1 LSSFRVALDVMGGD
15 NAPEVELEGAR
26 RAIVEEG
33 MDLLLVGPE
42 DRIREALSD
51 LPAQYPGSYEIL
63 HASERIHMDED
74 PVDAIR
80 HKKDSSLLVAADAVE
95 DGRADVLV
103 SAGNTGAVMAGT
115 KIKWGVRKNISR
127 PGIGTHI
134 PDVSPGG
141 GYSIMI
147 DVGAN
152 VDSTPR
158 QLVQFAMMGVVFCET
173 VLGKDDPSVGL
184 LNLGGEARKG
194 DSLTREAYDR
204 IEEQEMNFYGN
215 IEGGDIPRG
224 LTDVIV
230 CDGFV
235 GNVALKFGE
244 GLMEAVFSYLKQ
256 NIKGSF
262 RGKIGGWLLKPIFS
276 QLKEL
281 VDPDEYGGAPL
292 LGLQEGCIIAH
303 GSSSPKAI
311 VNALGQARLFVENN
325 CNERIGEKIETLN
338 FSESE

>member
-1 LSSFRVALDVMGGD
+1 MSSFRVALDVMGGD
-15 NAPEVELEGAR
+15 NAPEVELQGAH
-26 RAIVEEG
+26 RALVDKG

-42 DRIREALSD
+42 DRIRESMKE
-51 LPAQYPGSYEIL
+51 LPQDYQGSYEIL
-63 HASERIHMDED
+63 HASERIQMDED
-74 PVDAIR
+74 PVDAVR
-80 HKKDSSLLVAADAVE
+80 HKKDSSLLVGADAVE
-95 DGRADVLV
+95 NGQADVLV
-103 SAGNTGAVMAGT
+103 SAGNTGAVMAAT

-134 PDVSPGG
+134 PDVSPGQ
-141 GYSIMI
+141 GYSILI

-158 QLVQFAMMGVVFCET
+158 QLVQFALMGVVFSET
-173 VLGKDDPSVGL
+173 VLGKDNPSIGL

-194 DSLTREAYDR
+194 DSLTREAFDLL
-204 IEEQEMNFYGN
+204 EQQNFNFYGN

-235 GNVALKFGE
+235 GNVTLKFGE
-244 GLMEAVFSYLKQ
+244 GLMESVFSYLKH
-256 NIKGSF
+256 NIKESW
-262 RGKIGGWLLKPIFS
+262 RGKLGGWLLKPIFR

-325 CNERIGEKIETLN
+325 CNERIGARIETLK
-338 FSESE
+338 FPESE

>member
-1 LSSFRVALDVMGGD
+1 MGSFRVALDVMGGD
-15 NAPEVELEGAR
+15 NAPDVELQGAR
-26 RAIVEEG
+26 KALLEEG

-42 DRIREALSD
+42 DRIRESLRD
-51 LPAQYPGSYEIL
+51 LPDEYPGSYDIL
-63 HASERIHMDED
+63 NASERIEMDED
-74 PVDAIR
+74 PVDAVR
-80 HKKDSSLLVAADAVE
+80 HKKDSSLLVGADAVE
-95 DGRADVLV
+95 EGRADVLV

-115 KIKWGVRKNISR
+115 KIKWGVQKNISR

-158 QLVQFAMMGVVFCET
+158 QLVEFALMGNVFSET
-173 VLGKDDPSVGL
+173 VLGKKNPSVGL

-194 DSLTREAYDR
+194 DSLTREAFNLL
-204 IEEQEMNFYGN
+204 EQQDFNFYGN

-244 GLMEAVFSYLKQ
+244 GLMEAVFDYLKW
-256 NIKGSF
+256 NIKDSF
-262 RGKIGGWLLKPIFS
+262 RGKIGGWLLKPIFR
-276 QLKEL
+276 QLKQL

-325 CNERIGEKIETLN
+325 CNERIGERIETLK
-338 FSESE
+338 FPES